1 MFDRDAWQEIL
12 SSMKS
17 NKWRTFLTCFGVF
30 WGIFML
36 MIMLGSGHGLKK
48 GILNDFAGTATN
60 SFFCWTQQTS
70 KPYQGFKPGRTFDFN
85 NEDIKALSALPELEV
100 VAPMNQLGNHG
111 SISSVVRGLKSGS
124 FQVMGIYPELA
135 SIQSIHVKN
144 GRFLNQFDLSQKR
157 KVAVI
162 GPRVAEVL
170 FEKNEDPLG
179 KYIRING
186 VYFMVAGITATGGT
200 GQNLDEQL
208 NSIYLPFTTFQQ
220 AFNYGNVV
228 GWFAIAGKKGVGA
241 EYAEEQ
247 AIGLLKKRHHIA
259 PDDNLAI
266 GHWNMEKEFNKL
278 NGLFSGIEWLV
289 WIVGSGT
296 LIAGVIGVSNI
307 MLIVVRE
314 RTREIGIKRALGA
327 TPKQIML
334 QIVSEAVFITLF
346 AGYTGLVAGVGLLE
360 LVAQAMPDEEGGMFR
375 DPEVNLQT
383 ALLALAILLVS
394 GIFAGLIPARRALA
408 IEPVDAL
415 RTE

>member
-1 MFDRDAWQEIL
+1 
-12 SSMKS
+12 
-17 NKWRTFLTCFGVF
+17 
-30 WGIFML
+30 
-36 MIMLGSGHGLKK
+36 
-48 GILNDFAGTATN
+48 
-60 SFFCWTQQTS
+60 
-70 KPYQGFKPGRTFDFN
+70 
-85 NEDIKALSALPELEV
+85 
-100 VAPMNQLGNHG
+100 
-111 SISSVVRGLKSGS
+111 
-124 FQVMGIYPELA
+124 
-135 SIQSIHVKN
+135 
-144 GRFLNQFDLSQKR
+144 
-157 KVAVI
+157 
-162 GPRVAEVL
+162 
-170 FEKNEDPLG
+170 
-179 KYIRING
+179 
-186 VYFMVAGITATGGT
+186 
-200 GQNLDEQL
+200 
-208 NSIYLPFTTFQQ
+208 
-220 AFNYGNVV
+220 
-228 GWFAIAGKKGVGA
+228 
-241 EYAEEQ
+241 
-247 AIGLLKKRHHIA
+247 
-259 PDDNLAI
+259 
-266 GHWNMEKEFNKL
+266 
-278 NGLFSGIEWLV
+278 LFSGIEWLV